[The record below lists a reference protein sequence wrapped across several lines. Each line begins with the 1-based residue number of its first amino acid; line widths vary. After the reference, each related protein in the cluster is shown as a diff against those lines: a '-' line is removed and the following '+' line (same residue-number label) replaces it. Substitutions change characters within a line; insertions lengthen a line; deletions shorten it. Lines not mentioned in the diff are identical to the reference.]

1 MFELLHMNL
10 YELIRQNHF
19 RGLSINLL
27 RLFLSQV
34 RFLLLEYS
42 PARAAGS
49 CAICSHATA
58 AGASFPAAR
67 KRCPEKAF
75 PSRQLTPPASLPP
88 RSPRQI
94 LRSLCV
100 LRGASVI
107 HCDIKPENI
116 LLKSLDSGEVKLV
129 DYGSACFE
137 GRTVYS
143 YIQSRFYRSPEV
155 VLGHPYNGAIDVWSL
170 GCVAAEL
177 FLGLPIFPGAA
188 GVVNGESSCSAFR
201 PRASR
206 PPAASSCSCA
216 LPYVRDRSCLVFPPF
231 LSCVAQGRPS
241 TISCSASSRRSGCPR
256 CTSCSRRDCGREP
269 PCRAQPCDPAPVT
282 QQQRCWLRD

>member
-1 MFELLHMNL
+1 M
-10 YELIRQNHF
+10 
-19 RGLSINLL
+19 
-27 RLFLSQV
+27 
-34 RFLLLEYS
+34 
-42 PARAAGS
+42 
-49 CAICSHATA
+49 
-58 AGASFPAAR
+58 
-67 KRCPEKAF
+67 
-75 PSRQLTPPASLPP
+75 
-88 RSPRQI
+88 

-177 FLGLPIFPGAA
+177 FLGLPIFPGALLA
-188 GVVNGESSCSAFR
+188 QAFCCCWR
-201 PRASR
+201 K
-206 PPAASSCSCA
+206 A
-216 LPYVRDRSCLVFPPF
+216 LPGRSGVFWAALAIALMLARLHANPAPPF
-231 LSCVAQGRPS
+231 GCDGDARCAERVDGAQ
-241 TISCSASSRRSGCPR
+241 
-256 CTSCSRRDCGREP
+256 
-269 PCRAQPCDPAPVT
+269 
-282 QQQRCWLRD
+282 